1 MMPKWWIKQ
10 GQPLEIFEQ
19 SYLSRIH
26 KLFGSIKRKLE
37 KSEITPS
44 EMFTGRGPAA
54 NWQTNGWR
62 LLQPLVS
69 VHSLP
74 VPLLFLSRYLR
85 LGEMLPLHF
94 SVKFHWCFFFS
105 PEFRYCSL
113 GKIKGVSWNL
123 QKLVSHSCSAQQGCT
138 NRCSL
143 AAGLRGNEERMRKWR
158 GNGEEMEREWGN
170 GGRMRKSTEN
180 EEMERGW
187 GNQQRMRKWKEDEE
201 IGRGMRKW
209 TENEEMERDF
219 LSIKQFPLFALKLLY
234 YVLHWNM

>member
-37 KSEITPS
+37 KSEITRS
-44 EMFTGRGPAA
+44 EMFTGRRSAA

-74 VPLLFLSRYLR
+74 VPLLFLSCDLR

-94 SVKFHWCFFFS
+94 SVKFYWCFFFS

-113 GKIKGVSWNL
+113 GKIKGVSWKL
-123 QKLVSHSCSAQQGCT
+123 QKLLSHSCSAQWILFLLPTMLIFWMEKGSVDKAGGWLSPVFATIAIPSFVSFC
-138 NRCSL
+138 RC
-143 AAGLRGNEERMRKWR
+143 ERCLLVWLS
-158 GNGEEMEREWGN
+158 E
-170 GGRMRKSTEN
+170 SAVLVQY
-180 EEMERGW
+180 
-187 GNQQRMRKWKEDEE
+187 NQSARQV
-201 IGRGMRKW
+201 
-209 TENEEMERDF
+209 
-219 LSIKQFPLFALKLLY
+219 QF
-234 YVLHWNM
+234 H